1 MGVENIMYENYMFV
15 RDLYTIFKVT
25 GFILII
31 IGLIL
36 YVKIAINNIREE
48 VREKLESLNTKQD

>member
-1 MGVENIMYENYMFV
+1 MSVENIMYENYMFV

-31 IGLIL
+31 IGLVV

-48 VREKLESLNTKQD
+48 VREKLESLNMKQD

>member
-1 MGVENIMYENYMFV
+1 MSVENIMYENYMFV

-48 VREKLESLNTKQD
+48 VREKLESLNMKQD

>member
-1 MGVENIMYENYMFV
+1 MSVENIMYENYMFV
-15 RDLYTIFKVT
+15 RDLVTIFKVT

-48 VREKLESLNTKQD
+48 VREKLESLNMKQD

>member
-1 MGVENIMYENYMFV
+1 MSVENIMYENYMFV

-48 VREKLESLNTKQD
+48 VREKLESLSMKQD

>member
-1 MGVENIMYENYMFV
+1 MDMETVIYENYMFV